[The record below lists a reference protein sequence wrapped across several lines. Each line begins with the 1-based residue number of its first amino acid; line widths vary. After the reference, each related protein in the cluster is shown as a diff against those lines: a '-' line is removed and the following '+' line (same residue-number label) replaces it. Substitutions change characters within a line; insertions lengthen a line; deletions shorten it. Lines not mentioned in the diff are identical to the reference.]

1 MFFYIIHQISRN
13 VLFLPDFIISLYY
26 ARESVIAKIT
36 FEVSRIFCLQ
46 RLTNWYIHSI
56 HKCLKPFDCPYCDY
70 KCVRKENIYVY
81 NIHGHKEYWCIF
93 PWIFTNSI
101 LALCPEET
109 WMWIM
114 WKIFYHAQ
122 NHKVLFCIGSN
133 LWSSNLVSSF
143 FWSSNLVGSFLWSS
157 NLVSGQLEYYI
168 CVCISVRPKQVNTE

>member
-1 MFFYIIHQISRN
+1 MWKIFSVWLAILIHFVQYYFFISRN

-46 RLTNWYIHSI
+46 RLTNRYIHSI

-101 LALCPEET
+101 LALCPEDT

-114 WKIFYHAQ
+114 WKKKI
-122 NHKVLFCIGSN
+122 LSC
-133 LWSSNLVSSF
+133 
-143 FWSSNLVGSFLWSS
+143 
-157 NLVSGQLEYYI
+157 LE
-168 CVCISVRPKQVNTE
+168 P

>member
-1 MFFYIIHQISRN
+1 MRLFFNTEETWMWIMWKIFSVWLAILIHFVQYYFLISRN

-56 HKCLKPFDCPYCDY
+56 HKCLKSFDCPYCDY

-114 WKIFYHAQ
+114 WK
-122 NHKVLFCIGSN
+122 K
-133 LWSSNLVSSF
+133 
-143 FWSSNLVGSFLWSS
+143 FLSCP
-157 NLVSGQLEYYI
+157 E
-168 CVCISVRPKQVNTE
+168 P

>member
-1 MFFYIIHQISRN
+1 MWIMWKIFSVWLAILIHFVQYYFFISRN

-70 KCVRKENIYVY
+70 KCVRKENIYVH

-93 PWIFTNSI
+93 LWIFTNSI

-114 WKIFYHAQ
+114 WK
-122 NHKVLFCIGSN
+122 N
-133 LWSSNLVSSF
+133 
-143 FWSSNLVGSFLWSS
+143 FLSCP
-157 NLVSGQLEYYI
+157 E
-168 CVCISVRPKQVNTE
+168 P

>member
-46 RLTNWYIHSI
+46 RLTNRYIHSI

-81 NIHGHKEYWCIF
+81 NIQIESFITQIYFCLTQVCEHLLADVVLGTQIEFLEYKYTHKLIQLYVIIIIRI
-93 PWIFTNSI
+93 PPIAKLYIDT
-101 LALCPEET
+101 
-109 WMWIM
+109 
-114 WKIFYHAQ
+114 Q
-122 NHKVLFCIGSN
+122 NLK
-133 LWSSNLVSSF
+133 NLV
-143 FWSSNLVGSFLWSS
+143 
-157 NLVSGQLEYYI
+157 EYQHH
-168 CVCISVRPKQVNTE
+168 S

>member
-1 MFFYIIHQISRN
+1 MRLFFNTEETWMWIMWKIFSVWLAILIHFMQYYFFISRN

-70 KCVRKENIYVY
+70 KCVQKENIYVH
-81 NIHGHKEYWCIF
+81 NIHRDKEYWCIF

-114 WKIFYHAQ
+114 WK
-122 NHKVLFCIGSN
+122 K
-133 LWSSNLVSSF
+133 
-143 FWSSNLVGSFLWSS
+143 FLSCP
-157 NLVSGQLEYYI
+157 E
-168 CVCISVRPKQVNTE
+168 P

>member
-1 MFFYIIHQISRN
+1 MRLFFNTEETWMWIMWKIFSVWLAILIHFVQYYFFISRN

-56 HKCLKPFDCPYCDY
+56 HKCLKPIDCPYCNY

-114 WKIFYHAQ
+114 WK
-122 NHKVLFCIGSN
+122 N
-133 LWSSNLVSSF
+133 
-143 FWSSNLVGSFLWSS
+143 FLSCP
-157 NLVSGQLEYYI
+157 E
-168 CVCISVRPKQVNTE
+168 P